1 MMLFQWCMYY
11 LSFTPLWVSV
21 IFMEIMSLWHG
32 ADNKGTEIVSLV
44 MIPLVFI
51 MAVNVM
57 LRGLKPQKA
66 GAVKYELEE
75 AMEEKLITAEF
86 LATFIIPLFAFD
98 FTTWEGMALFGFF
111 FLVFGWLCVR
121 HNYFCTNIM
130 LDVFKY
136 RIYDCRLVD
145 GQDIET
151 ERKIISK
158 RNLKLCQDTYIYSK
172 GLNNDYGFDC
182 FELGDIE
189 IEEYE

>member
-1 MMLFQWCMYY
+1 MMLFQWSLYY

-21 IFMEIMSLWHG
+21 IFLEIMSLWHG
-32 ADNKGTEIVSLV
+32 AENKGTEIVSLV
-44 MIPLVFI
+44 LIP
-51 MAVNVM
+51 VM
-57 LRGLKPQKA
+57 FAIAIVVMRRELKPTKA

-75 AMEEKLITAEF
+75 ATEEKLVTAEF

-98 FTTWEGMALFGFF
+98 FTTWEDMVLFGLF
-111 FLVFGWLCVR
+111 FLIFGWLCVR

-136 RIYDCRLVD
+136 RIYYCKLVD
-145 GQDIET
+145 GQDIES

-158 RNLKLCQDTYIYSK
+158 RNLRLCQGTYIYSK

-182 FELGDIE
+182 FEPGDIE
-189 IEEYE
+189 AEEE